1 MEERLYIIDG
11 HGLVYRAYY
20 AFIRRPLVT
29 TKGENTSALFGFMR
43 MILKLIQDESPQYIV
58 CVFDSKEPTFR
69 HKLYPA
75 YKAKRLKAPE
85 DLISQVETIK
95 TLIDKLGI
103 SVIEVPGYEADDLI
117 GTITDKAKSEG
128 MKCTIVSSDKDV
140 LQLVDK
146 DVNVYASRKGVSDV
160 ETLNEQ
166 KVFETWGVQPARI
179 VDLFT
184 LMGDQSDNVPGVKG
198 IGKSGALKLVK
209 QFKSFEELFDNIES
223 IGEERTRGLL
233 QKGRE
238 DAVKSRGLVTIRK
251 DVPIEFS
258 KEDFLIEGFPK
269 KEGVQILVDKELN
282 SVVEELVG
290 ADFASLTMNHWETR
304 KEEKRGNYL
313 LITTRE
319 DFASLKKRIM
329 KKGIISFDTE
339 STGKD
344 PIESEVIGV
353 SISIEEGEGAYIPIV
368 SKTGKGLGVDFL
380 VSELKEILENEGI
393 KKVGQNLKYDFI
405 ILMKYGIFM
414 KGIDGD
420 AMIASYLLNPQQ
432 QRYNLDDLAKEWLD
446 YVTIKYTDIVKE
458 KDKTLLDY
466 PLEDVVVYACEDSDI
481 ALRLNNLLKKRLEKE
496 NLLSLYRDIEIPL
509 VSVLG
514 RMESAGV
521 KIDSDYL
528 KNMSIEFGSEIKTL
542 EEEIYEIAGEQ
553 FNIRSTKQLA
563 SVLFE
568 KLRLPVIKRTKTGI
582 STDESVLRELSNSY
596 DIAQYLL
603 RHRTL
608 SKLKSTYIDSLPA
621 MINPRTGRI
630 HTSFNQTITTTGR
643 LSSAGPNLQN
653 IPIREKEGRAIRR
666 AFIPEED
673 YRLVSADYS
682 QIELRILAS
691 LSKDRVMIDTF
702 KKDGD
707 IHRETASILFGLDA
721 NEVSDEQRAVAKTI
735 NFSIIYG
742 MSPFGLSKR
751 LGISNRE
758 AGNFIEMYFQ
768 KYSGV
773 KEFFESTVEKAKRDG
788 YVETMMGR
796 IRWVPAIQSQN
807 RNIFEAARRVAVNT
821 PIQGTAA
828 DLIKKAMVEIDR
840 EITQRGLKSRM
851 LIQVHDEL
859 VFEVPSDELETL
871 KRIARERMEGAL
883 VFDIPLRVNVAVGN
897 NWEEAH

>member
-11 HGLVYRAYY
+11 HGLIYRAYY
-20 AFIRRPLVT
+20 AFIRRPLIT

-43 MILKLIQDESPQYIV
+43 MILKLIHDESPHYIV
-58 CVFDSKEPTFR
+58 CVFDSKKPTFR
-69 HKLYPA
+69 HKLYPE
-75 YKAKRLKAPE
+75 YKAKRQKAPE
-85 DLISQVETIK
+85 DLLSQVETIK
-95 TLIDKLGI
+95 KLVDKLGI
-103 SVIEVPGYEADDLI
+103 AVVEAPGYEADDLI
-117 GTITDKAKSEG
+117 GTITEKAKGEG

-146 DVNVYASRKGVSDV
+146 DVNVYASKKGVSEV
-160 ETLNEQ
+160 ETLNED
-166 KVFETWGVQPARI
+166 KVREAWGVSPARI
-179 VDLFT
+179 VDLLT

-198 IGKSGALKLVK
+198 IGKSGAVKLLK
-209 QFKSFEELFDNIES
+209 QFKSFEELYERIES
-223 IGEERTRGLL
+223 IGEERTRALL
-233 QKGRE
+233 KDGRD
-238 DAVKSRGLVTIRK
+238 DAIKSRELVTIRK
-251 DVPIEFS
+251 DVPVEFV
-258 KEDFLIEGFPK
+258 KEDFLIKEFPK
-269 KEGVQILVDKELN
+269 DEGIAILVDKELN
-282 SVVEELVG
+282 SVVEELEG
-290 ADFASLTMNHWETR
+290 LGMQYDTINHIEAR
-304 KEEKRGNYL
+304 KEEKRGDYL
-313 LITTRE
+313 LITSQE
-319 DFASLKKRIM
+319 DFARIKKKIIN
-329 KKGIISFDTE
+329 KGIFSFDTE

-353 SISIEEGEGAYIPIV
+353 SISVEEGEGVYLPIV
-368 SKTGKGLGVDFL
+368 SKTEKGLGEDFL
-380 VSELKEILENEGI
+380 LSELKDILEDEKI
-393 KKVGQNLKYDFI
+393 KKVGQNLKYDLV

-414 KGIDGD
+414 RGIDGD
-420 AMIASYLLNPQQ
+420 AMIASYLLNPHK

-446 YVTIKYTDIVKE
+446 YNTIRYKDIVKE
-458 KDKTLLDY
+458 KEKTLLDY
-466 PLEDVVVYACEDSDI
+466 ATEDIVVYACEDSDI
-481 ALRLNNLLKKRLEKE
+481 ALRLNNLLVKRLEEE

-509 VSVLG
+509 ISVLG
-514 RMESAGV
+514 KMESAGV
-521 KIDSDYL
+521 RIDADYL
-528 KNMSIEFGSEIKTL
+528 KKMSVEFEGEIKTL
-542 EEEIYEIAGEQ
+542 EEEIYDIAGTK

-568 KLRLPVIKRTKTGI
+568 ELGLPVIKRTKTGI
-582 STDESVLRELSNSY
+582 STDESVLRELSNAY

-621 MINPRTGRI
+621 MINPHTGRI

-643 LSSAGPNLQN
+643 LSSTGPNLQN
-653 IPIREKEGRAIRR
+653 IPVREKEGRAIRS
-666 AFIPEED
+666 AFIPEEGCK
-673 YRLVSADYS
+673 LVSADYS

-702 KKDGD
+702 SKDGD
-707 IHRETASILFGLDA
+707 IHRETASILFGLDTG
-721 NEVSDEQRAVAKTI
+721 EVSDEQRAVAKTI

-758 AGNFIEMYFQ
+758 AGTFIEMYFR

-773 KEFFESTVEKAKRDG
+773 KEFFDATVQKAKRDG

-796 IRWVPAIQSQN
+796 IRRVPEIQSQN
-807 RNIFEAARRVAVNT
+807 RNIFEAARRVAINT

-840 EITQRGLKSRM
+840 EITQKKLKSRM

-859 VFEVPSDELETL
+859 VFEVPLDELEIL
-871 KRIARERMEGAL
+871 SSIVRERMEHAL
-883 VFDIPLRVNVAVGN
+883 TFDIPLKVNIATGN